1 MKPRERPPT
10 EARCGTLHE
19 GPGKDFPRRPQR
31 GSQDLPRRPRCPR
44 QRLAKPGTSQAFQTT
59 RSRGTSPMHTS
70 LASDAATGHS
80 SSAILGYIADAHVST
95 LRPSPAKLPQDEPWS
110 PSVDRV
116 RHAALASAATLPVPQ
131 AVTAPS
137 ATAAPS
143 TPGGPRSS
151 RLFIQASHAS
161 GKVHEVHKGWPGLT
175 ACGWVW
181 ARTGTAIP
189 LSVLTPDLP
198 KCSRC
203 FARTLHHRLQ

>member
-1 MKPRERPPT
+1 MRN
-10 EARCGTLHE
+10 
-19 GPGKDFPRRPQR
+19 PGKDPAAVHRTRQRGGKVRRPVPTAR
-31 GSQDLPRRPRCPR
+31 GCPI
-44 QRLAKPGTSQAFQTT
+44 P
-59 RSRGTSPMHTS
+59 
-70 LASDAATGHS
+70 
-80 SSAILGYIADAHVST
+80 ILGYIADAQVST
-95 LRPSPAKLPQDEPWS
+95 LSSLACEAATGRALESLRGELRALQGE
-110 PSVDRV
+110 VDRV

>member
-1 MKPRERPPT
+1 MPT
-10 EARCGTLHE
+10 AAFG
-19 GPGKDFPRRPQR
+19 
-31 GSQDLPRRPRCPR
+31 
-44 QRLAKPGTSQAFQTT
+44 KPGTSQAFQTT

-95 LRPSPAKLPQDEPWS
+95 LSSIACEAATGRALESLRGELRALQGE
-110 PSVDRV
+110 VDRV

-161 GKVHEVHKGWPGLT
+161 GKVHEVHKRLPGLT

-181 ARTGTAIP
+181 ARTGAATP
-189 LSVLTPDLP
+189 LRVLTTDLP
-198 KCSRC
+198 KGSRC
-203 FARTLHHRLQ
+203 FARGTLPPTSGRSNSAD